1 MTKRGYSFPYSF
13 FLYFL
18 HDSIKS
24 KILLFYFLLFNTL
37 NNEVNWLILK
47 ISFAYICMKKF
58 ALFVAIIFF
67 SLGIATALGGDDTDR
82 ESCIETTLN
91 FGEPEIIK
99 FGEKTIINFEECSQV
114 LVENMPILPVYRK
127 TFLFPPG
134 TKIHVYVKP
143 FSTGQFNADISFSDS
158 FTPPGKTAEERE
170 NNRNIRFPENWWDY
184 ETMGGMLDGQ
194 HFTILIL
201 NVYPA
206 IYENGKIFYSKN
218 CDIKIYYDLPEKKE
232 SISTYDFL
240 IISPDAW
247 LDEISLL
254 KEHKESKGIKTVVA
268 GLNEVYSHP
277 SSSAGRDDAEK
288 LKYFIKNAIEE
299 WGIKYVL
306 LVGGRKYSFG
316 EDWLMPVRYANI
328 YWADEEAYTSDLY
341 FADIYDGNYNFSSW
355 DTDGNGVYAEWKKN
369 GFLKDQMDL
378 YPDVYV
384 GRLPCR
390 SKFELKILI
399 DKIISYENN
408 GVSKKAVLVAGDNF
422 ETPEYEGEVV
432 TDKTA
437 SYLSSYEI
445 KKVYASEMDVNP
457 ENIKNALGNGAT
469 FIHFHGHGSP
479 VSWSTHKP
487 ENFDKWEKGL
497 DVLDLPFFKNKEYPI
512 VVIGG
517 CHTSMFNISMTDFP
531 WTHGFPSPAD
541 LTSWLIK
548 KKGGGAIAGMGYTC
562 FPVAMIGE
570 EGDLDGDG
578 INEYDCIES
587 GYGYMELNVF
597 KAYSEGKSLLGE
609 TWGYAVSK
617 YVEKFKLPY
626 QPWHLHTIHG
636 FVLLGDPTLKIGGYT

>member
-1 MTKRGYSFPYSF
+1 
-13 FLYFL
+13 
-18 HDSIKS
+18 
-24 KILLFYFLLFNTL
+24 
-37 NNEVNWLILK
+37 
-47 ISFAYICMKKF
+47 MKKI
-58 ALFVAIIFF
+58 ALFVVIMF
-67 SLGIATALGGDDTDR
+67 LGLGANAAFNGAKEGKL
-82 ESCIETTLN
+82 ESMQIVIN
-91 FGEPEIIK
+91 FGEPEILKI
-99 FGEKTIINFEECSQV
+99 GEKKIINFNGCSQV
-114 LVENMPILPVYRK
+114 LAEKMPIMPVYRK

-134 TKIHVYVKP
+134 TKIYLYGKALAIKEMI
-143 FSTGQFNADISFSDS
+143 ADVSFSDNFS
-158 FTPPGKTAEERE
+158 PPGKIVKRAEYEK
-170 NNRNIRFPENWWDY
+170 NIRFPEKWFEY
-184 ETMGGMLDGQ
+184 EILGGIIDEKRY
-194 HFTILIL
+194 TILIL
-201 NVYPA
+201 NIYPA
-206 IYENGKIFYSKN
+206 IYDNGKIFYSQ
-218 CDIKIYYDLPEKKE
+218 DFDLKIDYILPEKTFA
-232 SISTYDFL
+232 SAYDFL

-247 LDEISLL
+247 LDELSVF
-254 KEHKESKGIKTVVA
+254 KEHKESKGIKTIVV
-268 GLNEVYSHP
+268 GLSEVYAH
-277 SSSAGRDDAEK
+277 SSAVQGRDDAEK
-288 LKYFIKNAIEE
+288 VKYFIKNAIEE
-299 WGIKYVL
+299 WGIKYVM
-306 LVGGRKYSFG
+306 LVGGRKYSLG
-316 EDWLMPVRYANI
+316 EEWLTPVRYANI
-328 YWADEEAYTSDLY
+328 YWADENEYVSDLY
-341 FADIYDGNYNFSSW
+341 FADIYDGNYSFSSW

-378 YPDVYV
+378 YPDLYV

-422 ETPEYEGEVV
+422 ETPGYEGEIV

-445 KKVYASEMDVNP
+445 KKVYASMTDVNP

-479 VSWSTHKP
+479 ISWSTHKP

-531 WTHGFPSPAD
+531 WTGGFPSPAD
-541 LTSWLIK
+541 LTSWFIK
-548 KKGGGAIAGMGYTC
+548 KINGGAIAGMGYTC
-562 FPVAMIGE
+562 FPVATPGE

-578 INEYDCIES
+578 VNEDDSVES

-597 KAYSEGKSLLGE
+597 KAYSEGKSLLGQ